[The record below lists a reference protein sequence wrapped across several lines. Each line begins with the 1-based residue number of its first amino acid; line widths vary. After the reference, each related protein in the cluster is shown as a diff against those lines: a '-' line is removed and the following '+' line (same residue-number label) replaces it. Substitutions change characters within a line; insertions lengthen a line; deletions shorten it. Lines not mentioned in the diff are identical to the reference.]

1 MLLLHP
7 YYYLTS
13 FALFDYIKMKEQA
26 MDKKKAIEKADKD
39 VSADSQKN
47 DTDMTN
53 QSNNKTVEN
62 NN

>member
-1 MLLLHP
+1 
-7 YYYLTS
+7 
-13 FALFDYIKMKEQA
+13 MKEQA